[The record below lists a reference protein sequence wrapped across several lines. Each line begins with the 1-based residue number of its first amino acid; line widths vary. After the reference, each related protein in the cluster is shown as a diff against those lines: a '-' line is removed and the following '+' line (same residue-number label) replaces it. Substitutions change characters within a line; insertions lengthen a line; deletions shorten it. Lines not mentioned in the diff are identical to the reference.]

1 MVETVQL
8 SKANTEE
15 LQLKL
20 LLITKS
26 VGFAQRKECTKIT
39 EVVSQ
44 GRNYVLV

>member
-1 MVETVQL
+1 METVQL

-20 LLITKS
+20 LLITVS
-26 VGFAQRKECTKIT
+26 VGFAQRKGYTKIT

-44 GRNYVLV
+44 GRNCVLV